1 MYSSYYPAVLA
12 GVYVIVV
19 IIVLGLQIGL
29 SFIGASMAKKK
40 GYSFGGF
47 WCLGFF
53 SSFLIGIIVA
63 AIVPDLNLYVR
74 KDELYARPVMP
85 PVPPPDARPC
95 TACGSP
101 VLADDQFCSVCGNK
115 MA

>member
-1 MYSSYYPAVLA
+1 MSSYYSAVFA
-12 GVYVIVV
+12 GVYVIIIV
-19 IIVLGLQIGL
+19 IVLGLQAGL

-74 KDELYARPVMP
+74 KDELYAYTAMP
-85 PVPPPDARPC
+85 PVPPPATRPC
-95 TACGSP
+95 PACGKPVAVDGLFCSACGS
-101 VLADDQFCSVCGNK
+101 K
-115 MA
+115 MP

>member
-1 MYSSYYPAVLA
+1 MFPYYSAIFA
-12 GVYVIVV
+12 GVYVV
-19 IIVLGLQIGL
+19 IILIVLGLQVGL

-74 KDELYARPVMP
+74 KDELYAYTAMP
-85 PVPPPDARPC
+85 PVPPAMRPC
-95 TACGSP
+95 PACGKPVAVGDLFCSACGS
-101 VLADDQFCSVCGNK
+101 K
-115 MA
+115 MP

>member
-1 MYSSYYPAVLA
+1 MSAYYPALA
-12 GVYVIVV
+12 GVYTVV
-19 IIVLGLQIGL
+19 IIFALGLQVGL

-63 AIVPDLNLYVR
+63 AIVPDLNRYVTR
-74 KDELYARPVMP
+74 DELYYARPIVP
-85 PVPPPDARPC
+85 PVSRPC
-95 TACGSP
+95 PACGKP
-101 VLADDQFCSVCGNK
+101 LGEGDLFCSGCGSK
-115 MA
+115 VQ

>member
-1 MYSSYYPAVLA
+1 MSFYPAIFA
-12 GVYVIVV
+12 GVYVTIV
-19 IIVLGLQIGL
+19 IIIALGLQIGL
-29 SFIGASMAKKK
+29 SFIGASMARKK

-74 KDELYARPVMP
+74 KDELFARPPVAP
-85 PVPPPDARPC
+85 PPTVRPCPACGKPVPMGDAFCP
-95 TACGSP
+95 TCGI
-101 VLADDQFCSVCGNK
+101 K
-115 MA
+115 MP

>member
-1 MYSSYYPAVLA
+1 MYMHPAIFA
-12 GVYVIVV
+12 GVYTALIV
-19 IIVLGLQIGL
+19 IIALCLQIGL

-63 AIVPDLNLYVR
+63 AIVPDLSLYIR
-74 KDELYARPVMP
+74 KDEMFARP
-85 PVPPPDARPC
+85 PVPPPMARPC
-95 TACGSP
+95 PVCGKPVPMGDSFCPACGAK
-101 VLADDQFCSVCGNK
+101 LQ
-115 MA
+115 

>member
-1 MYSSYYPAVLA
+1 MSYYPAVFA
-12 GVYVIVV
+12 GAYVAV
-19 IIVLGLQIGL
+19 IIIALGLQIGL

-74 KDELYARPVMP
+74 KDELFARPPMP
-85 PVPPPDARPC
+85 PMARSCP
-95 TACGSP
+95 ACGKP
-101 VLADDQFCSVCGNK
+101 VPMSDSFCPACGVK
-115 MA
+115 MP

>member
-1 MYSSYYPAVLA
+1 MSYYPAVFA
-12 GVYVIVV
+12 GVYAVA
-19 IIVLGLQIGL
+19 IIIALGLQIGL
-29 SFIGASMAKKK
+29 SFIGASMARKK

-74 KDELYARPVMP
+74 KDELFARPPMP
-85 PVPPPDARPC
+85 PMARPC
-95 TACGSP
+95 PACGKP
-101 VLADDQFCSVCGNK
+101 VSMGDSFCPACGVK
-115 MA
+115 MP

>member
-1 MYSSYYPAVLA
+1 MSSHYPAVFA
-12 GVYVIVV
+12 GFYVVIVV
-19 IIVLGLQIGL
+19 IVLGLQVGL

-63 AIVPDLNLYVR
+63 AILPDLNLYVR
-74 KDELYARPVMP
+74 KDELYAYTAVP
-85 PVPPPDARPC
+85 PVPSAARPC
-95 TACGSP
+95 PACGKPVAAGDLFCSACGS
-101 VLADDQFCSVCGNK
+101 K
-115 MA
+115 MP